1 MTTKLK
7 IILGFTVMVFLL
19 GGISF
24 LGFQSNRQST
34 ENFDE
39 YERLAVFN
47 TSSSDLVAAMYKA
60 SSELYTY
67 VRTQKPENINA
78 SRAAVDMAVQ
88 KVAAA
93 EKVAVQPERI
103 AATATLSKE
112 VQSFKALQDTVQKN
126 IEEAEAIYRKVVQEE
141 ARSMMAN
148 LKDLTKQAAASQ
160 NVTALVSITEV
171 WDDLASARS
180 SISRYAESFM
190 LEDATRT
197 QENFA
202 NIAKALE
209 ALRPEAVFMGSG
221 TLFAALNKNF
231 SDLTSGFTSMEAK
244 GRIITETLVTLSTA
258 MAKQIAVA
266 NSLSEEVAGQ
276 MDTYGQGVHQE
287 ANRAESLIL
296 ALSIAGILLA
306 AAIAAFIVLS
316 LIRVLRQ
323 MSGFATAVSQGNFD
337 YPVSVREGG
346 EIGDMLKAM
355 REIPA
360 VLRRLIDQANVL
372 SDAILTGKYRER
384 LEKRDFPGAYSD
396 IATSVNTVSD
406 AYTRAIDSIPLPIIT
421 CDLDFKM
428 LYLNQ
433 ATQTVL
439 GGNPIGEQCGGH
451 FKSPICGNDS
461 CAALCAKR
469 NNGPYVTETEVHPN
483 GLDLTIAVTALPLFN
498 AKGEMR
504 GHIEICTDLTEVR
517 AKEKAILTVA
527 NQASDIADR
536 VAAAS
541 EQIAAQ
547 VEQISRGAEVQSDRV
562 SSTASAMT
570 EMNATVLE
578 VARSAGEASEQ
589 SNNTKTKAS
598 DGAGLVRKVVDSINL
613 VNQTAASLE
622 NSMQD
627 LGTQAENIGGV
638 MNVISDVAD
647 QTNLLA
653 LNAAIEA
660 ARAGEAGRGFAVVAD
675 EVRKL
680 AERTMAAT
688 QEVGSGI
695 SAIQQSARNNL
706 TEMSNAVKSVSQATE
721 LANSSG
727 TALTEIVELAS
738 NTSSVVAS
746 IATAAEEQS
755 STSEEINR
763 SIDEINRIV
772 GETSEGI
779 TQSSAAVQE
788 LSRMA
793 QELRTVMD
801 GLKKA

>member
-1 MTTKLK
+1 MTTKFK
-7 IILGFTVMVFLL
+7 IIVGFAVMVFLL

-34 ENFDE
+34 DNFDE

-47 TSSSDLVAAMYKA
+47 TSASDLVAAMYKA

-67 VRTQKPENINA
+67 VRSQKVENINA
-78 SRAAVDMAVQ
+78 SRTAVDTAIQKIAVAG
-88 KVAAA
+88 KVAARP
-93 EKVAVQPERI
+93 ETVAAVNS
-103 AATATLSKE
+103 LS
-112 VQSFKALQDTVQKN
+112 QDARGFKAMQDTVQKN
-126 IEEAEAIYRKVVQEE
+126 LEEAEAIYHKVVQVE
-141 ARSMMAN
+141 ARSMMVN
-148 LKDLTKQAAASQ
+148 LKDLTKHAAASR

-171 WDDLASARS
+171 WDDLASAYS
-180 SISRYAESFM
+180 SISRYAESFVPD
-190 LEDATRT
+190 DATRT
-197 QENFA
+197 QENFS
-202 NIAKALE
+202 NIAKALD
-209 ALRPEAVFMGSG
+209 ALGSEAVSIGAGS
-221 TLFAALNKNF
+221 LFTQLSKNF
-231 SDLTSGFTSMEAK
+231 SDLSSGFRDMESK
-244 GRIITETLVTLSTA
+244 GRVVSETLATLGSA
-258 MAKQIAVA
+258 MAGQISVA
-266 NSLSEEVAGQ
+266 NSLNENVSGQ
-276 MDTYGQGVHQE
+276 MDTFGQNVHRA
-287 ANRAESLIL
+287 ANRTENLIL
-296 ALSIAGILLA
+296 GLSAAGIALA

-346 EIGDMLKAM
+346 EIGGMLKAM
-355 REIPA
+355 LEIPA
-360 VLRRLIDQANVL
+360 VLRRLIEQANVL
-372 SDAILTGKYRER
+372 SDAILTGNYRSR
-384 LEKRDFPGAYSD
+384 LEKRDFPGAYSE
-396 IATSVNTVSD
+396 IATAVNTVSD

-428 LYLNQ
+428 LYLNE

-439 GGNPIGEQCGGH
+439 GGNPVGEQCGGH
-451 FKSPICGNDS
+451 FKSPICGNDN

-517 AKEKAILTVA
+517 TKEKAILTVA

-578 VARSAGEASEQ
+578 VARSAGEASDQ
-589 SNNTKTKAS
+589 SNNTKAKAT

-727 TALTEIVELAS
+727 TALTEIVDLAS

-755 STSEEINR
+755 ATSEEINR

-801 GLKKA
+801 GLKKS